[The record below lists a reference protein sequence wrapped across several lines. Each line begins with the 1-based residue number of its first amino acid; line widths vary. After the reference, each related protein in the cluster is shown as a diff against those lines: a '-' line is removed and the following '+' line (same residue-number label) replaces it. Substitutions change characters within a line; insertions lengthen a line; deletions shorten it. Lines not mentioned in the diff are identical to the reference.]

1 MSKIRKESAPNLKPV
16 LKLSKLCFTN
26 IFPTAVL
33 MYNFFKLID
42 VSLYIILNEYRIYRY
57 YFPKEILVLYNCTT
71 VLAIYNSLP

>member
-1 MSKIRKESAPNLKPV
+1 
-16 LKLSKLCFTN
+16 
-26 IFPTAVL
+26 

-71 VLAIYNSLP
+71 VLAIYNSLPWLGTPSKIKQNKIINYALF